1 MSYELVA
8 EKLKTL
14 PEQALEEVSHYVDY
28 IYTVYVKDSDFEKHD
43 ISHRL
48 SLLDGLQKY
57 RGRLPADFNAEKEL
71 ADARA
76 QKYS

>member
-57 RGRLPADFNAEKEL
+57 WGRLPADFNAEKEL